1 MAGELRTR
9 NAAFLIKIEST
20 EGVDAA
26 PTASDAVLVEEVNS
40 GVSTGFIES
49 TELTGS
55 LDAGAP
61 AVIGA
66 PTSWTLRFRLRGVTG
81 TPGGGNLPPADAI
94 LQALGFERVVTAAI
108 SAAALTAGSATTG
121 TLGTGFG
128 TTAQMYRGMPL
139 IFSGT
144 NHPGKVG
151 LITDY
156 TAGKVATFADT
167 YSPVLS
173 TGDSTAMPANI
184 LYKPRSSGVIS
195 VTAYHY
201 VDGLLRK
208 LVGARA
214 TGTLQMDA
222 AGIPVFSVTL
232 TGTFAGETDAS
243 IPAGAQPSSIAAPL
257 FVQGALPSPAFV
269 LNRAAVGIAAFSLDL
284 GNNLTSPADP
294 NTTFG
299 FGGGILVGRDIR
311 LSVNPQAQLV
321 ATRDVVTQL
330 QQGTNFPVGA
340 RAGSAAG
347 NRLGIVAP
355 LAQIIEAPDADDGGI
370 LRRAMQLKLN
380 GADSG
385 VFLSIY

>member
-9 NAAFLIKIEST
+9 NSAFLCKIEST

-26 PTASDAVLVEEVNS
+26 PDATNAILVEEVQS
-40 GVSTGFIES
+40 GLATGFIES

-81 TPGGGNLPPADAI
+81 TPGVGNLPPADAL
-94 LQALGFERVVTAAI
+94 LQALGFERVATAAI
-108 SAAALTAGSATTG
+108 TAAALTAGSATTA
-121 TLGTGFG
+121 TLGTGYG

-156 TAGKVATFADT
+156 TAGKVATLADT

-173 TGDSTAMPANI
+173 TGDSVALPANI
-184 LYKPRSSGVIS
+184 LYKPRSSGVVS

-214 TGTLQMDA
+214 TGSLQMDA
-222 AGIPVFSVTL
+222 AGIPVFSLTL

-243 IPAGAQPSSIAAPL
+243 IPAGAQPSGIAAPL

-269 LNRAAVGIAAFSLDL
+269 MNRSAVGIAAFSLDL
-284 GNNLTSPADP
+284 GNGLTSPADP
-294 NTTFG
+294 NTVNG
-299 FGGGILVGRDIR
+299 FGGGILVSRDTR

-321 ATRDVVTQL
+321 ATRDVVAQL
-330 QQGTNFPVGA
+330 QQGTNFPVAA

-347 NRLGIVAP
+347 NRLSILAP
-355 LAQIIEAPDADDGGI
+355 SAQIIEAPDADDGGI
-370 LRRAMQLKLN
+370 LRRSMQLKLN
-380 GADSG
+380 GAD
-385 VFLSIY
+385 LAALLCIY